1 MEGGRGTQAS
11 IGAKL
16 LVPSSIRSL
25 DVAVAVWIAAWIAI
39 AAVMASSVRQLSDFG
54 DTVVAASDGLE
65 ETSTGL
71 GRVSNGLRETSRA
84 LSSLSALPLVGD
96 LGPRIER
103 AATEVD
109 RIAARV
115 DSAAREAR
123 RTGHATREDAKE
135 FSLLL
140 GLTIAALGAL
150 PALLMY
156 LLVRPLLVAAMRT
169 GQPASRT

>member
-1 MEGGRGTQAS
+1 MEGGRGTKAS
-11 IGAKL
+11 IGARL
-16 LVPSSIRSL
+16 LAPPTVRHL
-25 DVAVAVWIAAWIAI
+25 DVAVAVWIAAWLAI
-39 AAVMASSVRQLSDFG
+39 AAVMASSVRQLGDFG

-84 LSSLSALPLVGD
+84 LAALSALPFVGE

-103 AATEVD
+103 AAAEVD
-109 RIAARV
+109 RIAGRV

-123 RTGHATREDAKE
+123 RTGRGAREDAEE

-140 GLTIAALGAL
+140 GLTVAALGAL

-156 LLVRPLLVAAMRT
+156 LLVRPLLVAAARR
-169 GQPASRT
+169 GQAPSPT

>member
-1 MEGGRGTQAS
+1 MNGGRGTTAS
-11 IGAKL
+11 IAAKL
-16 LVPSSIRSL
+16 LLPPSVRYL
-25 DVAVAVWIAAWIAI
+25 DVAVAIWIVAWLAI
-39 AAVMASSVRQLSDFG
+39 AAIMASSVRQLGDFG
-54 DTVVAASDGLE
+54 DTVVAASDGLD
-65 ETSTGL
+65 ETSIGL
-71 GRVSNGLRETSRA
+71 ARVSNGLRETAQA
-84 LSSLSALPLVGD
+84 LSSLSVLPLVGD

-123 RTGHATREDAKE
+123 RTGHATREDAQE

-140 GLTIAALGAL
+140 GLTVAALGAL

-169 GQPASRT
+169 GHAASRT

>member
-1 MEGGRGTQAS
+1 MEGGRGTARA
-11 IGAKL
+11 GAML
-16 LVPSSIRSL
+16 RMPPDIRYL
-25 DVAVAVWIAAWIAI
+25 DVAVAIWVVTWIAI
-39 AAVMASSVRQLSDFG
+39 AAVMATSVRQLGDFG
-54 DTVVAASDGLE
+54 DTVVAASEGLD

-71 GRVSNGLRETSRA
+71 DRVASGLRETARA

-103 AATEVD
+103 AAREVD
-109 RIAARV
+109 RISARV
-115 DSAAREAR
+115 DAAALEAR
-123 RTGHATREDAKE
+123 RTGRATREDARE

-156 LLVRPLLVAAMRT
+156 LLVRPLLVESMRRR
-169 GQPASRT
+169 RTIARA